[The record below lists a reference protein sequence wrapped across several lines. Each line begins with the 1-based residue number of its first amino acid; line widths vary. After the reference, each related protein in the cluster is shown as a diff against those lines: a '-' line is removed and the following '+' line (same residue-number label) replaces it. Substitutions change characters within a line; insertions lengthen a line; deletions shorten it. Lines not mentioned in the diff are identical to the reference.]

1 MLNQLDNVEDDLGY
15 KGANAP
21 ALRRS
26 LSYAKLN
33 PMQNWHQTNNRTGT
47 GPFQSVLVNLT
58 GRLVCLVNRA
68 GKGEERPVFRRL
80 TSFRTNQFRSAR
92 NSAAVSAKRI
102 VLDRNER
109 HQCPARCAGADL

>member
-1 MLNQLDNVEDDLGY
+1 MLNQLDNVKDDLGY

-47 GPFQSVLVNLT
+47 GPFQM
-58 GRLVCLVNRA
+58 
-68 GKGEERPVFRRL
+68 F
-80 TSFRTNQFRSAR
+80 
-92 NSAAVSAKRI
+92 
-102 VLDRNER
+102 
-109 HQCPARCAGADL
+109 

>member
-1 MLNQLDNVEDDLGY
+1 MWKDDLGY

-21 ALRRS
+21 TLRRI

-58 GRLVCLVNRA
+58 GRRACLVNRA
-68 GKGEERPVFRRL
+68 GKREERPVFRRL
-80 TSFRTNQFRSAR
+80 TSFRTHQFRSAR

-102 VLDRNER
+102 CFGQKRL
-109 HQCPARCAGADL
+109 